1 MQEELSNTADPS
13 ALTPNTEFY
22 ELHLYDSGLS
32 GEEEYYIRE
41 AHARWNTSIKYVEWD
56 EPVIRAFQTLQEAKD
71 VYSARKIALARRGFI
86 YSDMD

>member
-41 AHARWNTSIKYVEWD
+41 AHARWNASIKYVEWD